1 MSKVCIYT
9 KPFPSVASYMEMIDI
24 AVSYGLDAV
33 EGFCQFEFSDPNV
46 EAAKEIKKYADEK
59 GVKFPCFSVFINLV
73 GDDSAEMVERLK
85 GYAEVAAE
93 LGSPYLH
100 HTIACNYFEP
110 EKIVPFKDELFIKGV
125 GAVRE
130 VYDYAEKLG
139 VKTIF
144 EDQGFLF
151 NGVEGF
157 GKFLAEVNRD
167 VGVVADFGNIYQSY
181 DGIEDFIKAFSDKV
195 MHAHVK
201 DITLADDDKNG
212 GLPTLPGKYMLEAK
226 IGKGMIDIKGAIN
239 LLKEA
244 GYDGY
249 YGIEYGAPE
258 DNSPKM
264 DEAIKY
270 VCESLK

>member
-1 MSKVCIYT
+1 MCKVCIYT
-9 KPFPSVASYMEMIDI
+9 RPFPGVTSYRKMIDI
-24 AVSYGLDAV
+24 AVSYGIDAI
-33 EGFCQFEFSDPNV
+33 EGFCQFEFADPDV
-46 EAAKEIKKYADEK
+46 EAAKEIKKYADEM

-73 GDDSAEMVERLK
+73 GDDSAEMIERIK
-85 GYAEVAAE
+85 GYAEVAAA

-100 HTIACNYFEP
+100 HTIACNYSEP
-110 EKIVPFKDELFIKGV
+110 EKVISFKDELFIKGIE
-125 GAVRE
+125 AVRE

-144 EDQGFLF
+144 EEQGYLF
-151 NGVEGF
+151 NGVETF

-181 DGIEDFIKAFSDKV
+181 DDIEDFIKAFSDKV

-201 DITLADDDKNG
+201 DITLADNDENG
-212 GLPTLPGKYMLEAK
+212 GLATVTGKYMLKAE
-226 IGKGMIDIKGAIN
+226 IGKGMVDIKGAIN
-239 LLKEA
+239 LLKDA
-244 GYDGY
+244 GYNGY

-258 DNSPKM
+258 DGSPKM